1 MSDMEDTINQ
11 LIKALNAGGYRDKDN
26 IVDDDAFETF
36 DGLPKEEFD
45 KKFPVVQM
53 HPGCRHAGHDWVQ
66 YTGLK
71 ESYYYCKR
79 CDTKKV

>member
-11 LIKALNAGGYRDKDN
+11 LIKALGVGIINIDN
-26 IVDDDAFETF
+26 DWKGRSGWDT
-36 DGLPKEEFD
+36 KELEE
-45 KKFPVVQM
+45 KFPVVQM